1 MKVLVKKKSTRITKG
16 NTYIK
21 TILCEV
27 AWSITRMR
35 NCYLS
40 SWYWKIK
47 QRRGA
52 KKAIIALA
60 RKVLVIIYNMLKSGS
75 PYNEDIFETV
85 KQRQSE
91 RHKKRIMAEAKKLGL
106 QIIEPTKA
114 ETA

>member
-1 MKVLVKKKSTRITKG
+1 
-16 NTYIK
+16 
-21 TILCEV
+21 
-27 AWSITRMR
+27 
-35 NCYLS
+35 
-40 SWYWKIK
+40 
-47 QRRGA
+47 
-52 KKAIIALA
+52 
-60 RKVLVIIYNMLKSGS
+60 MLKSGS

>member
-1 MKVLVKKKSTRITKG
+1 
-16 NTYIK
+16 
-21 TILCEV
+21 
-27 AWSITRMR
+27 MR

-60 RKVLVIIYNMLKSGS
+60 RKILIIIYNMLKTGS
-75 PYNEDIFETV
+75 QYNEDIFETV
-85 KQRQSE
+85 KQKQSE
-91 RHKKRIMAEAKKLGL
+91 RHKKKIIAEAKKLGL
-106 QIIEPTKA
+106 QIIEPSKV